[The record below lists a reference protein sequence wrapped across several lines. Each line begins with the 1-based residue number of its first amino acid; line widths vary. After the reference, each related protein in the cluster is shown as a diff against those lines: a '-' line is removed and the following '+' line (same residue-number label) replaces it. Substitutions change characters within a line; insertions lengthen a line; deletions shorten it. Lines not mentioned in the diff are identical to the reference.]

1 MTQWRFPY
9 VTVCLVSVAGGSSE
23 RKAAALKLPKEKKI
37 MKVCTG
43 SQYMFLSSKWDVWKA
58 ASALICQGNSFLLY
72 RIFIAYLCPIFRAH
86 CNVFRLGHSH
96 AFIDIPANPYATLSS
111 RAALKMS
118 RLGSLAPFLPATLF
132 RRDSHSCSS
141 SAPVQP
147 RMGPAASDFLPTA
160 IDTLAQSLST

>member
-1 MTQWRFPY
+1 MAFSLRNS
-9 VTVCLVSVAGGSSE
+9 VSSISGRWFIWAKSGGLETSK
-23 RKAAALKLPKEKKI
+23 RKKI

-58 ASALICQGNSFLLY
+58 ASALICQGNSFLLCAFSL
-72 RIFIAYLCPIFRAH
+72 RTSVRFFRAH

-147 RMGPAASDFLPTA
+147 RMGPAASDFLPRA